1 MIWQIPGYGIII
13 NGRIIT
19 GKEFLRLCNKK
30 FILTA
35 MILPITGT
43 SIRENDM
50 TNQTGLNDQKQDGG
64 RPAGMEYRPLGRT
77 GLNVSAV
84 SLGAWEIGGAV
95 NLTFDKL
102 GTIAHGWGR
111 TDDSAS
117 LALIERCRDAG
128 VNFIDTAPIYG
139 DGHSEELI
147 GRALR
152 GCRDAWIVC
161 TKGGHGAEHGRAWSD
176 FSRARILAQVDESLR
191 RLRMEAVDVYLLHGP
206 SRADIERGECL
217 AALQE
222 IRRIGKTRFVGV
234 SLGPND
240 LGCDLI
246 RRGAVDVLQQSISLQ
261 HPAAVAELLPAA
273 AEHGT
278 GIVARGVF
286 GAGFLAGGL
295 AAESAF
301 AGDDR
306 RSWQDMDG
314 KRALAAKGAA
324 LGKLAG
330 DVYTSAQLAL
340 LYVLR
345 HPAVST
351 VIAGTSRWE
360 HMRENIAA
368 LHVPPL
374 SAELA
379 RQLESLAGQNA

>member
-1 MIWQIPGYGIII
+1 MIWCGNMNKE
-13 NGRIIT
+13 NGM
-19 GKEFLRLCNKK
+19 N
-30 FILTA
+30 
-35 MILPITGT
+35 
-43 SIRENDM
+43 
-50 TNQTGLNDQKQDGG
+50 NQTGLDARRQEGR
-64 RPAGMEYRPLGRT
+64 RPAGMQYRPLGRT
-77 GLNVSAV
+77 GLSVSAV

-111 TDDSAS
+111 TDDRAS
-117 LALIERCRDAG
+117 VELIERCRAAG

-161 TKGGHGAEHGRAWSD
+161 TKGGHGADHGRAWSD
-176 FSRARILAQVDESLR
+176 FSRARILAQADESLR

-217 AALQE
+217 EALQE
-222 IRRIGKTRFVGV
+222 LRRMGKTRFAGV

-246 RRGAVDVLQQSISLQ
+246 RQGAVDVLQQNISLQ
-261 HPAAVAELLPAA
+261 YPAAVADLLPLA
-273 AEHGT
+273 AEHGV

-306 RSWQDMDG
+306 RSWQDMAG
-314 KRALAAKGAA
+314 KRALAAKGAV
-324 LGKLAG
+324 LRQLAG

-345 HPAVST
+345 QQAVST

-368 LHVPPL
+368 LQAPALP
-374 SAELA
+374 AELV
-379 RQLESLAGQNA
+379 RQLETLAGQHA

>member
-1 MIWQIPGYGIII
+1 M
-13 NGRIIT
+13 
-19 GKEFLRLCNKK
+19 
-30 FILTA
+30 A
-35 MILPITGT
+35 
-43 SIRENDM
+43 
-50 TNQTGLNDQKQDGG
+50 NQTDVNVQKQDGG

-77 GLNVSAV
+77 GLQVSAV

-111 TDDSAS
+111 TDDRVS
-117 LALIERCRDAG
+117 LDLIGRCRDTG

-139 DGHSEELI
+139 DGHSEELV

-176 FSRARILAQVDESLR
+176 FSRVRILAQADESLR
-191 RLRMEAVDVYLLHGP
+191 RLRMDAVDVYLLHGP

-217 AALQE
+217 EALQE
-222 IRRIGKTRFVGV
+222 IRRMGKARFVGV

-240 LGCDLI
+240 LGCALI
-246 RRGAVDVLQQSISLQ
+246 RQGAVDVLQQSISLQ
-261 HPAAVAELLPAA
+261 TPAAIAELLPVAA
-273 AEHGT
+273 ANGV

-286 GAGFLAGGL
+286 GAGFLAGSLL
-295 AAESAF
+295 ADSAF
-301 AGDDR
+301 AADDR
-306 RSWQDMDG
+306 RSWQDLAG

-324 LGKLAG
+324 LQALAG
-330 DVYTSAQLAL
+330 GTYTTAQLAL

-368 LHVPPL
+368 LQAPPL
-374 SAELA
+374 SADLV
-379 RQLESLAGQNA
+379 RQLEALAGQKA